1 MKLDKTAVLA
11 LFLSGLALISGCS
24 TNSEI
29 EEEST
34 TPENTT
40 SESSPV
46 VTPDEN
52 SSRVES
58 ADGSSIFY
66 DSRGEG
72 DVTLVFV
79 HCWTCNSEF
88 WQPQIDYFARD
99 YRVVWLDLAGH
110 GKSSSQRQE
119 YTMSAFGNDVAA
131 VVDRVGADRVVLVG
145 HSMGGP
151 VVIEAAKLLGDRVIG
166 IVGVDTFYTPF
177 EFDTSEEKIQA
188 FVQPFKED
196 FQGASEQLVQSM
208 FTPKADPEVVSYIIE
223 KMGSVDRE
231 MAVSALYEIFRWRA
245 DSEPSDLP
253 QYADKLRNINGAFTG
268 EENPLHE
275 SVVLIPEVGHFV
287 AQVKPDE
294 FNQALEEIL
303 AKYSGD
309 S

>member
-88 WQPQIDYFARD
+88 WQPQIASFARD

>member
-1 MKLDKTAVLA
+1 MKLDKTAVFA

-34 TPENTT
+34 TLDNTT

-196 FQGASEQLVQSM
+196 FKGASEQLVQSM
-208 FTPKADPEVVSYIIE
+208 FTPKADPEVVSSILE

-253 QYADKLRNINGAFTG
+253 KYAEKLHNINGAFTG

-294 FNQALEEIL
+294 FNRALEEIL
-303 AKYSGD
+303 AEYSGN
-309 S
+309 